1 MFSCPR
7 TFPCF
12 VLLPRRVPPLQVRY
26 CFGAVYVYTLLHE
39 VFQLGL
45 DEQRLAFT
53 NSVQGLSGS
62 PITLSWV
69 LGAMVVEGMAE
80 GKKIADRALLS
91 VITRLLFP
99 GHGLE
104 PEDRRLPFSGSS
116 ERQERDQEA
125 EIEPYFRLH
134 VVLLFLVLCSGAVCL
149 WFMVAWLWK
158 QQGRG
163 REDSFGGVERGEWQA
178 GTVSVI
184 KASGNS
190 LLRIPSVN
198 SVLLSRMEDQTDT
211 ASWTALLCRKVTQE

>member
-1 MFSCPR
+1 MPH
-7 TFPCF
+7 
-12 VLLPRRVPPLQVRY
+12 QVRY

-53 NSVQGLSGS
+53 NSVQGLSGG

-80 GKKIADRALLS
+80 GKKIADGALMS

-104 PEDRRLPFSGSS
+104 LEDRRLPFSGSS
-116 ERQERDQEA
+116 ERHERDEDS

-134 VVLLFLVLCSGAVCL
+134 VLLLFLVSCSGGVCL
-149 WFMVAWLWK
+149 WFMVAWLWR

-163 REDSFGGVERGEWQA
+163 REDSLGGVDRGEWQGGVA
-178 GTVSVI
+178 SVI

-190 LLRIPSVN
+190 LSRIPSVN
-198 SVLLSRMEDQTDT
+198 GVLLSRMEDQTDT
-211 ASWTALLCRKVTQE
+211 DSWTAPPCRKVAQG